1 MSLQVEQ
8 LEHNMAKLTIE
19 VSAEELEG
27 ALQKAYQKQK
37 SRINVPGFRKGKVP
51 RQLIEKMYGPEI
63 FYDDAANALIPEAYS
78 KAYDESGLEI
88 VSQPK
93 IDVTQIEK
101 GKPFIFTAE
110 VATKPEVELGE
121 YKGIEVPKYSNRVTQ
136 KEIDAKLEEEQL
148 KNARTIT
155 VEGRPVQDKDEVVL
169 DFEGFVDGEA
179 FEGGKGEN
187 YPLTI
192 GSGSF
197 IPGFE
202 EQLIG
207 AEPEKEVEVKVTF
220 PEDYHAKDLAGK
232 DAVFKCKVNEIHVKE
247 VPEADD
253 DFAQDISEFDTL
265 AEYKEDIKKNLMEQ
279 KEKEAKAA
287 KEAAVV
293 AKVVENATME
303 IPDAMVDTQVR
314 NMADD
319 FARRIQSQ
327 GLTVDQYFQFTGM
340 TAEKLFEQMR
350 PDALKRIQ
358 NSLVLEAVAK
368 AENIEISDERVEEE
382 LQKMADA
389 YKMELDK
396 VKSLM
401 DDAAINQ
408 MKDDLAI
415 QAAVDLVRDAAKEVE
430 AKEEEKSE
438 EA

>member
-368 AENIEISDERVEEE
+368 AENIEISDEKVEEE

-401 DDAAINQ
+401 DDAAIDQ

-430 AKEEEKSE
+430 AKEEKSE